1 MSYFALFIFLFQM
14 SQPAIVTD
22 LPNSPGVYY
31 RQADK
36 NWIALQKAPVSR
48 TKTKGLD
55 LFAETGGY
63 TNLGVDV
70 VCEGAKASTRIP
82 APKPRF
88 YVRGLEPS
96 EDVTLVRLSQK
107 ENSRTFHISSGN
119 ANVENKQGFR
129 KADIRKVVVSKYPDG
144 IFSVTPESDLRPGE
158 YLLVI
163 GSPENS
169 FDFGIDRKK

>member
-1 MSYFALFIFLFQM
+1 MSYFALFVFLLQM
-14 SQPAIVTD
+14 SQSAIVPD

-36 NWIALQKAPVSR
+36 KWMGLQKAAVSK

-55 LFAETGGY
+55 LFAQTGGY

-70 VCEGAKASTRIP
+70 VCQGAKASTRIP
-82 APKPRF
+82 VAQPRF

-96 EDVTLVRLSQK
+96 EDVTLVRLTQK
-107 ENSRTFHISSGN
+107 ENSRTFHISSGD

-129 KADIRKVVVSKYPDG
+129 KADIRKVVVRKYPDG
-144 IFSVTPESDLRPGE
+144 VFSITPESDLRPGE